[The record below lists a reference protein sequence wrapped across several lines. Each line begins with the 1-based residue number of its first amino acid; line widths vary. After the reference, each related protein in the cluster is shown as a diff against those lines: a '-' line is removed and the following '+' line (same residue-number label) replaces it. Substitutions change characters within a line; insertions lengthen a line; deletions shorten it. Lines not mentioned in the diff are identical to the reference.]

1 MDTIEEGLKRIDE
14 HNISAINKHKELF
27 SKAISDSASI
37 SNKCSKNLYNEFNKI
52 FPEIDKLNDI
62 KTSIFNPITVIEFRD
77 NKAYQIIDTWD
88 KDNGLLP
95 ERKVMGD
102 YYVDIGNSIK
112 NNELFCKTH
121 NTNMGK
127 VIISKNTTSHLYS
140 KLTKD
145 LVYACGCKLND
156 TTLNIGGN
164 ITNPSVSHNTCRTH
178 NKLIGKV
185 IIPDDNNLYSTLTP
199 NLQYE
204 CGCKINNN
212 SSFNNT
218 INPINCNPDISR
230 LGNLLIDGQNIMS
243 NFYCKRTS
251 TFQVDNYLNLYHS
264 YSGLYLM
271 FNKTSF
277 PSIPFH
283 FKTNKYNQVVV
294 YDSKKLE
301 NLNNPKLLDKSYHSS
316 IDTRSTFLNDINSI
330 IPYDIVKSYDFFN
343 RFRQFKNF
351 TFENTNI
358 DLLIS
363 TPETSTDYDPRDK
376 LIESYKQRL
385 ETTTKRADNAEKI
398 MQTMLEEYE
407 QKTVDIKT
415 INFELQ
421 QHKLELLEKQSQYKL
436 ELLEKQSQYKKDLL
450 ENETKQILSYVNTIE
465 ELKNNNFRLNQ
476 QLLEIETYKS
486 KTDTM
491 GLSIETLKKE
501 NAITLLSLEKQK
513 ALTDKL
519 ITQLKTEKTKNDVII
534 QQNTE
539 YKNNYMS
546 LETNYTFIKNDL
558 LKLEEQIKDKTLECS
573 KMSDTLKQLG
583 NTSSDALENA
593 LSDKLETLN
602 TTNTLL
608 KEENSKL
615 NIEYNKVSKQLEK
628 LQSTLKNMLE

>member
-27 SKAISDSASI
+27 SKAISESASI
-37 SNKCSKNLYNEFNKI
+37 SNKCSKNLDTEFSKI
-52 FPEIDKLNDI
+52 FPEVNSLNNT
-62 KTSIFNPITVIEFRD
+62 KTSIFNPITVVEFR
-77 NKAYQIIDTWD
+77 NNQAYQIIDTWD
-88 KDNGLLP
+88 KDYGLLP
-95 ERKVMGD
+95 ERKSMGT
-102 YYVDIGNSIK
+102 YHVDIGIYIK
-112 NNELFCKTH
+112 SLYCTAHNMEINNMLNGKYNCSCPIH
-121 NTNMGK
+121 NTTAFIGYKPSTPDLFRPAENYTRSFH
-127 VIISKNTTSHLYS
+127 SKTTY
-140 KLTKD
+140 
-145 LVYACGCKLND
+145 
-156 TTLNIGGN
+156 
-164 ITNPSVSHNTCRTH
+164 
-178 NKLIGKV
+178 
-185 IIPDDNNLYSTLTP
+185 
-199 NLQYE
+199 
-204 CGCKINNN
+204 
-212 SSFNNT
+212 
-218 INPINCNPDISR
+218 
-230 LGNLLIDGQNIMS
+230 
-243 NFYCKRTS
+243 
-251 TFQVDNYLNLYHS
+251 TFQVDNYLNLYHIE
-264 YSGLYLM
+264 SGLYLM

-277 PSIPFH
+277 PYTPFH
-283 FKTNKYNQVVV
+283 LKKNDFSHIIV
-294 YDSKKLE
+294 YKSKQLE
-301 NLNNPKLLDKSYHSS
+301 KLNNPNLFDKEYHSS
-316 IDTRSTFLNDINSI
+316 IDTRSTFLNDINYI
-330 IPYDIVKSYDFFN
+330 IPENILKSYDFFN
-343 RFRQFKNF
+343 RFRKFKNF
-351 TFENTNI
+351 TLDNTNM
-358 DLLIS
+358 DLFIS
-363 TPETSTDYDPRDK
+363 TPETSTDDDPRDK

-421 QHKLELLEKQSQYKL
+421 QHKLELLEKQSQYK
-436 ELLEKQSQYKKDLL
+436 KDLL

-465 ELKNNNFRLNQ
+465 DLKNNNFRLNQ

-558 LKLEEQIKDKTLECS
+558 LKLEEQIKDKTLECR